1 MNIILSDLCISSVGI
16 GLDIIGSL
24 MQGRRLTDW
33 FCKLEGTFHTTFG
46 KYLYKNGIINLYPWS
61 IILYVGVCHKFCNIY
76 DFSLGLFVQYISFS
90 SCSNDCYQK
99 QWQLLAWTHEHFIQ
113 VNPLSTNDMGI
124 CDCHVN
130 YSITWIWAVWPR
142 HGQYQVWSIFEL
154 WKMELNKFYIIVIP
168 LCHININL

>member
-1 MNIILSDLCISSVGI
+1 
-16 GLDIIGSL
+16 

-46 KYLYKNGIINLYPWS
+46 KYPQKKVSYTYIRDQSSILFSNWS
-61 IILYVGVCHKFCNIY
+61 SHCVLLFVGVCHKFCNIY
-76 DFSLGLFVQYISFS
+76 DFSLGIFVQYIGFS

-124 CDCHVN
+124 CYCHVN

-142 HGQYQVWSIFEL
+142 HGQYQVWSIFEP
-154 WKMELNKFYIIVIP
+154 WKMEFSNYLHY
-168 LCHININL
+168 CHTIMSY